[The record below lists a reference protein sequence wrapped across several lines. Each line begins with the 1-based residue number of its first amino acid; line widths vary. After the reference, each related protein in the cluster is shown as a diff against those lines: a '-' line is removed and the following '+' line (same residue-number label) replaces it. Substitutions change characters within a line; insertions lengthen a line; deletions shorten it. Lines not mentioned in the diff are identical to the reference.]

1 MLEVITKQA
10 DFYDLRV
17 EDHSWDYQGEAT
29 KRYTHGLH
37 SYPAMMIPQVASR
50 LITQYSEE
58 GDIVLDPFC
67 GSGSALIEAKIT
79 KRHSIGID
87 LNPLAILIAKVKT
100 TPINPSVLYKEYY
113 RLIERIHNMSDN
125 QIALPHFFNID
136 FWFKEGVIKCLAK
149 IKTAIDEICDAEARA
164 FFRVAFSEAIRLS
177 SNSRAHEFKLFR
189 YSQEKLENY
198 YPNAFRVFKER
209 AEMNIQRMEEFYKAC
224 PANIWCKIIQGDST
238 QSIGVIEPGTVD
250 IIVTS
255 PPYGDSRTTVAYGQ
269 FSRLS
274 SQWLGLMPNKAT
286 DIDKEMLGGTLSQHK
301 DANLPSPTL
310 NEAIN
315 LVAERHEKRAKQIL
329 AFYADLSKCLKN
341 MARYLRTGGYAC
353 IVVGN
358 RRVTGI
364 QLPTDM
370 VICELSQPFSLHP
383 QQIIVR
389 NIPSKSMPLRNSPS
403 NIRGIVEDTMHKE
416 YIVILKKLE
425 PTNNLIE

>member
-1 MLEVITKQA
+1 
-10 DFYDLRV
+10 
-17 EDHSWDYQGEAT
+17 
-29 KRYTHGLH
+29 
-37 SYPAMMIPQVASR
+37 MMIPQVASR

-58 GDIVLDPFC
+58 GDTLLDPFC
-67 GSGSALIEAKIT
+67 GSGSVLIEANIT
-79 KRHSIGID
+79 KRYSIGID

-113 RLIERIHNMSDN
+113 RLIERIHNVSDN
-125 QIALPHFFNID
+125 QIALPRFFNID

-149 IKTAIDEICDAEARA
+149 IKTAIDEICDTDVRA
-164 FFRVAFSEAIRLS
+164 FFQVAFSEAIRLS

-189 YSQEKLENY
+189 YPQEKLENY

-209 AEMNIQRMEEFYKAC
+209 AETNIQRMEEFYEAC
-224 PANIWCKIIQGDST
+224 PANVWCKIIQGNST
-238 QSIGVIEPGTVD
+238 ESIEVIESGTVD

-274 SQWLGLMPNKAT
+274 SQWLGLMSDKAT
-286 DIDKEMLGGTLSQHK
+286 DIDKEMLGGTLSPHK
-301 DANLPSPTL
+301 DATLPSRAL
-310 NEAIN
+310 NESVN

-329 AFYADLSKCLKN
+329 AFYADLCKCLKN
-341 MARYLRTGGYAC
+341 MASYLRIGGYAC

-358 RRVTGI
+358 RRVTGV
-364 QLPTDM
+364 QLPTDI
-370 VICELSQPFSLHP
+370 VVCELSQSFGLHP

-389 NIPSKSMPLRNSPS
+389 NIPSKRMPLRNSPS
-403 NIRGIVEDTMHKE
+403 NIRGLVEDTMRKE

-425 PTNNLIE
+425 LTNNPIE